1 MDKPRPNMHTEPEPV
16 RRKLA
21 AELRKLA
28 NETRFSKAQRAEYL
42 RMAEQWE
49 KTLLKN
55 I

>member
-1 MDKPRPNMHTEPEPV
+1 MTQKQLAHTEPETV

-28 NETRFSKAQRAEYL
+28 TEKRFTKATRAEYL

-49 KTLLKN
+49 KTLPEK